1 MIRRSPVVKSQ
12 FPEADFGAII
22 VKGLFVSSD
31 RTQMDRILSAELQ
44 QLKADHNEYDRK
56 AAVKTEPLRHY
67 VSYYKRYK
75 KTYHVLGQLESV
87 LLKDKTIPK
96 IGVPIEAMF
105 LSELKKLLLIGGHD
119 LDKVDGQLTVHAA
132 TEPVK
137 YTSISGKE
145 QSVVA
150 NDLYLA
156 DEKGVLSSIING
168 PDYRTRITENTNT
181 ALYFIYGVD
190 GVTKQ
195 LINEQLT
202 TLAEYLSQAIQDV
215 EIQFVIVE

>member
-12 FPEADFGAII
+12 FPEAEFGAII
-22 VKGLFVSSD
+22 VKGLSGSSD
-31 RTQMDRILSAELQ
+31 RIQMDRILAAELQ

-56 AAVKTEPLRHY
+56 TAVKTEPFCHY

-96 IGVPIEAMF
+96 IGVPVEAMF
-105 LSELKKLLLIGGHD
+105 LSELKNLLLMGGHD
-119 LDKVDGQLTVHAA
+119 LDKVEGQLTVHAA
-132 TEPVK
+132 VEPVK

-145 QSVVA
+145 QSVAA

-168 PDYRTRITENTNT
+168 PDYQTRITENTNT

-190 GVTKQ
+190 GVTAQ

-202 TLAEYLSQAIQDV
+202 TLAEYLSQAVKGV
-215 EIQFVIVE
+215 EIQFVTVE